1 MALPNAVTPVGL
13 VIKESKAMKLKTFIL
28 LTGLP
33 TLAVVAYS
41 VHSQF
46 TPKPLRS
53 FFAQGT
59 MSTPQ
64 AGSPYPKTFVKGY
77 AVRSDGSWV
86 LITYGNQ
93 AGKQSHI
100 RDIYDV
106 VNNVHTTIEDLSK
119 SIQTRAM
126 SESES
131 SVKRVSAAVSCGG
144 KAAGQMLDFDVEYK
158 EEKGSVDYGT
168 DGPVTSVIKRWLAPD
183 IGCFALKK
191 ETIWT
196 RDQDGSLVVDT
207 TDQAT
212 SVTFQPVDQFFLIPT
227 DYTERTPGEV
237 FLELSRLYPNQFP
250 PPGITADIDEVYR
263 IAHSKLP
270 KH

>member
-1 MALPNAVTPVGL
+1 MTKTA
-13 VIKESKAMKLKTFIL
+13 AMKLKTFIYIV
-28 LTGLP
+28 GSF
-33 TLAVVAYS
+33 TLAAVVYS
-41 VHSQF
+41 VHSQIS
-46 TPKPLRS
+46 PKPLRP
-53 FFAQGT
+53 FFVQST
-59 MSTPQ
+59 MSTPR
-64 AGSPYPKTFVKGY
+64 AGSPYPETFMKGY

-86 LITYGNQ
+86 LITYGNR
-93 AGKQSHI
+93 AGIQSHI

-106 VNNVHTTIEDLSK
+106 VSNVHTTIEDLSK

-144 KAAGQMLDFDVEYK
+144 KAAAQMLDFDVEYK
-158 EEKGSVDYGT
+158 EEKGSVDYGAE
-168 DGPVTSVIKRWLAPD
+168 GPGTFVIKRWLAPD

-191 ETIWT
+191 ETVSI
-196 RDQDGSLVVDT
+196 RDKDGTVIVDT
-207 TDQAT
+207 TDQAI
-212 SVTFQPVDQFFLIPT
+212 SVAFQPVDQFFLIPT

-250 PPGITADIDEVYR
+250 PPGDTSAVDDVYR
-263 IAHSKLP
+263 IAHGKLP